1 MGGVGEVPRADW
13 VLPAEAR
20 SAARARA
27 LITQRLADLPAES
40 LEVVLLLTSEL
51 VTNAVRHARG
61 PVGLHLAWSDRDV
74 RVEVEDQSPERPVV
88 RPIDREA
95 LNGRGLVLVDGLANG
110 WGVQSTENGK
120 RVWFSLEG

>member
-1 MGGVGEVPRADW
+1 MSLPREDW

-27 LITQRLADLPAES
+27 LISQRLADLPAES

-51 VTNAVRHARG
+51 ITNAVRHARG

-88 RPIDREA
+88 RPINRDS
-95 LNGRGLVLVDGLANG
+95 LNGRGLLLVDGLANG
-110 WGVQSTENGK
+110 WGVKATDTGK

>member
-1 MGGVGEVPRADW
+1 MEWVSLPREDW

-27 LITQRLADLPAES
+27 LIAQCLADLPAES

-51 VTNAVRHARG
+51 VSNAVRHARG
-61 PVGLHLAWSDRDV
+61 PVGLHLTWSDRDV

-88 RPIDREA
+88 RPLDQDA
-95 LNGRGLVLVDGLANG
+95 LNGRGLLLVDGLANG
-110 WGVQSTENGK
+110 WGVRPTETGK
-120 RVWFSLEG
+120 LVWFSLGG

>member
-1 MGGVGEVPRADW
+1 M
-13 VLPAEAR
+13 LPAEAR

-27 LITQRLADLPAES
+27 LISQRLADLPAES
-40 LEVVLLLTSEL
+40 LEVVLLLTREL

-61 PVGLHLAWSDRDV
+61 PVGLHLDWSDRDV

-88 RPIDREA
+88 RPIDQEA
-95 LNGRGLVLVDGLANG
+95 LNGRGLVLIDGLANG
-110 WGVQSTENGK
+110 WGVQPTENGK

>member
-1 MGGVGEVPRADW
+1 MSLPREDW

-27 LITQRLADLPAES
+27 LIAQRLADLPAEA

-61 PVGLHLAWSDRDV
+61 PVEVHLARNDRDV
-74 RVEVEDQSPERPVV
+74 RVEVEDRSPERPVV
-88 RPIDREA
+88 RPLDQEA
-95 LNGRGLVLVDGLANG
+95 LNGRGLLLVDGLASG
-110 WGVQSTENGK
+110 WGVQPTETGK